1 MTVFKTFFKV
11 LNKNKGFVIM
21 YTAILLVFA
30 ISNSQFGETNI
41 NYTDS
46 KPDMV
51 VINHDKGGL
60 ISSDFVK
67 YVDDNAKLNDISDE
81 DGINDALF
89 YRQVDYVVYIPSN
102 FSNDFMSGKEPVLD
116 VKSTGSYEATLA
128 DRLVSNYFKVLKMYS
143 KFGYSETELLDQVK
157 EKLIVDVD
165 SEVVSSLDVDALSR
179 MAFYFNFE
187 SYSIIAC
194 LVYII
199 SLILSIFN
207 SDKIRKRTIISS
219 IDYKKNN
226 RILFLSNCIYSF
238 LVWIFYTLIALIL
251 FKGSMFT
258 YAGLIFSLN
267 SLLFTMCITA
277 LAFMIGNL
285 VHNKDALNGITN
297 VLAIGSSFLCGAFVP
312 VEYLPDGVL
321 SFAHVLPT
329 YYYINTNELL
339 INIEKYNFDSLLPII
354 WNSIFILAF
363 MFIFIIMSN
372 FISRCRR
379 KFG

>member
-1 MTVFKTFFKV
+1 
-11 LNKNKGFVIM
+11 
-21 YTAILLVFA
+21 
-30 ISNSQFGETNI
+30 
-41 NYTDS
+41 
-46 KPDMV
+46 
-51 VINHDKGGL
+51 
-60 ISSDFVK
+60 
-67 YVDDNAKLNDISDE
+67 
-81 DGINDALF
+81 
-89 YRQVDYVVYIPSN
+89 
-102 FSNDFMSGKEPVLD
+102 MSGKEPVLD

-165 SEVVSSLDVDALSR
+165 SEVVSSLDVDALSS

-238 LVWIFYTLIALIL
+238 LVWVFYTLIALIL

-312 VEYLPDGVL
+312 VDYLPDGVL

-354 WNSIFILAF
+354 WNSIFILVF